1 MAKRKDSRTKVESS
15 KAAEGSR
22 PKSSAVKDA
31 SPPATTSPAPGLLPE
46 SEVFPAKR
54 RCAGATRSGDQCRYW
69 STATSEFCYWCQQ
82 AGAPRWP
89 LPKPEGTIAEL
100 ANKHEIHKRRCAG
113 VTVYGDA
120 CRFFAVGTSDYCS
133 WCDPA
138 TKPAPNKP

>member
-1 MAKRKDSRTKVESS
+1 MAKRKDSHTKVESS

-22 PKSSAVKDA
+22 QKSLEKK
-31 SPPATTSPAPGLLPE
+31 PAAAPAAKGLLPD
-46 SEVFPAKR
+46 SEVFPAKK

-69 STATSEFCYWCQQ
+69 STATSDFCYWCQQ
-82 AGAPRWP
+82 ASAPRWP

-120 CRFFAVGTSDYCS
+120 CRFFAVGNSDYCS

-138 TKPAPNKP
+138 SKPKPPAKKTI